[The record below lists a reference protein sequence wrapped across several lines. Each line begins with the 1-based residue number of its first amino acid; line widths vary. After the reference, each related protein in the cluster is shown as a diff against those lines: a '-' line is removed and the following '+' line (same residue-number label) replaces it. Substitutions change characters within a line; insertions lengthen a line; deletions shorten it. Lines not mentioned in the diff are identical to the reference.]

1 MFNIINNFILTN
13 IETFAKI
20 IAGMLVVIIGLPF
33 VSFKGGIPRFAGVIL
48 DKGKA
53 ILGLLIGF
61 LFTFFVI
68 IPFSELLVK
77 IFLQNLIDFT
87 IPLLFLAIGI
97 FIMEWDLRMRWKFH
111 WYWIPF
117 MVLGALLM
125 MLEIFLY

>member
-111 WYWIPF
+111 
-117 MVLGALLM
+117 
-125 MLEIFLY
+125 